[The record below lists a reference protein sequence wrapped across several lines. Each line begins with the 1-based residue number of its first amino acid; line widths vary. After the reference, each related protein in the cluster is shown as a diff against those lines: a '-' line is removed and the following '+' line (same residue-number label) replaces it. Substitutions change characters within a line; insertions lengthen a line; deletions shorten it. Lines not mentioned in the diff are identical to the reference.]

1 MCLYYYYSNIP
12 TVNYLSAE
20 NVSKSFGEKWLF
32 KNVTFGMSRGDKV
45 ALIGTNGTGKT
56 TFMNILAGLI
66 PPDNGEVNIRK
77 EIRVSYLDQN
87 PLFDD
92 ELPVMEVIFASANP
106 VADAVKRYEHALA
119 TGDNDALTD
128 ILEEMD
134 HLKAW
139 DFEAKAKEIL
149 GRLGIHDVDA
159 RFGTLSGGQRKRV
172 ALAKVLLE
180 DPDLLL
186 LDEPTNHLDLATVEW
201 LENHLSTQNTTLLVV
216 THDRYFL
223 DKVCNNVLELDHGT
237 AYTYKG
243 NYAYFLEKKFLR
255 EEVEAAEID
264 KARNLMRKELDW
276 IRRQPK
282 ARGTKAKYR
291 VDAFEG
297 IKDKASQK
305 KSDNQMELNVRA
317 TRLGSKIIELESVG
331 KSYDDRELIHNF
343 VYTFRKGDRIGIVG
357 PNGMGKTTLLKMITG
372 EVRPDNGQVIRG
384 DTVQFGHY
392 TQSDLAYEPGQRVIE
407 IVKEVADVVR
417 LGTGQT
423 VMVSKFLETFLFPP
437 EKQYDFVEKL
447 SGGEKRRLQLLL
459 MLMKEPNF
467 LILDEPTNDLDISS
481 LNVLEEFLSNF
492 PGCLMIVSHDRYFLD
507 QLVDHLFVFEGEGK
521 IRDFPG
527 NYSDYRVWLEE
538 QETTERQKNNGQ
550 SSVSK
555 SEPAKETTTV
565 AAEKNPEGPKRKLS
579 FKELREMEQL
589 EAELPKL
596 ETRKTNLIQKLNS
609 GGSHDEL
616 TTWAVEIEQITDAQS
631 GKEMRWLELS
641 EIA

>member
-1 MCLYYYYSNIP
+1 
-12 TVNYLSAE
+12 
-20 NVSKSFGEKWLF
+20 
-32 KNVTFGMSRGDKV
+32 MSRGDKV

-56 TFMNILAGLI
+56 TFMNILAGRI
-66 PPDNGEVNIRK
+66 APDSGEVNTRK
-77 EIRVSYLDQN
+77 EIRVGYLDQN
-87 PLFDD
+87 PLFDG
-92 ELPVMEVIFASANP
+92 ELPVIEVIFVSSNP
-106 VADAVKRYEHALA
+106 VANVVRRYEQALA
-119 TGDNDALTD
+119 TGNNDALTD

-139 DFEAKAKEIL
+139 DFESRAKEIL

-180 DPDLLL
+180 EPDLLL

-201 LENHLSTQNTTLLVV
+201 LENHLNTQNTTLLVV

-223 DKVCNNVLELDHGT
+223 DKVCNNVLELDHGS

-243 NYAYFLEKKFLR
+243 NYAYFLEKKSER

-276 IRRQPK
+276 IMRQPK

-297 IKDKASQK
+297 LKDKASQK
-305 KSDNQMELNVRA
+305 KFDNHLELNVRS

-331 KSYDDRELIHNF
+331 KSYDGRELIHNF

-372 EVRPDNGQVIRG
+372 EVRPDNGQVVRG

-392 TQSDLAYEPGQRVIE
+392 TQSDLAFEPGQRVIE
-407 IVKEVADVVR
+407 IVKEIADVVR
-417 LGTGQT
+417 LGNGQT
-423 VMVSKFLETFLFPP
+423 VMASKFLETFLFPP
-437 EKQYDFVEKL
+437 EKQYDYIEKL

-507 QLVDHLFVFEGEGK
+507 QLVDHLFVFEGDGR

-527 NYSDYRVWLEE
+527 NYSDYRLWLEE
-538 QETTERQKNNGQ
+538 QEAAERKENSSQSGAKTPANGQ
-550 SSVSK
+550 EVPVVQ
-555 SEPAKETTTV
+555 EGLAETDT
-565 AAEKNPEGPKRKLS
+565 PKRKLS
-579 FKELREMEQL
+579 FKERREMELL
-589 EAELPKL
+589 EAEMPKL
-596 ETRKTNLIQKLNS
+596 EKRKAELIEKLS
-609 GGSHDEL
+609 TGGSHEEL
-616 TTWAVEIEQITDAQS
+616 TEWSVEIETINDALS
-631 GKEMRWLELS
+631 EKEMRWLELS